1 DPKQCR
7 ETELAIHRAS
17 HLARYA
23 DGRAAHHHTFH
34 TFHIAARFYLVPR
47 FAAVT
52 ALSAISLRHPDRF
65 HRLAVGE
72 LHQIPYRA
80 VAGNKLARNFRK
92 PYSPALLRQA
102 SAIVERQRRNLV
114 QPVDPL
120 PIQRIKQLLAPVG
133 GLPRPKRKI
142 REFPQ
147 VKS

>member
-1 DPKQCR
+1 MVER
-7 ETELAIHRAS
+7 RTA
-17 HLARYA
+17 
-23 DGRAAHHHTFH
+23 TFH
-34 TFHIAARFYLVPR
+34 HAFHVAARFYLVTR
-47 FAAVT
+47 FAAVA

-72 LHQIPYRA
+72 FHQIPYRA
-80 VAGNKLARNFRK
+80 VTGNKLARDVRK

-133 GLPRPKRKI
+133 RLRRPQRKI
-142 REFPQ
+142 REFLQ